1 MFTRIKY
8 LEMQNKDLDIYKKM
22 LSRLLG
28 KIAKEQ
34 TSLRVNGEVFRQ
46 NFTNYI
52 TLLEDTY
59 TALNRFK

>member
-8 LEMQNKDLDIYKKM
+8 LEMQNKDLDVYKKM

>member
-8 LEMQNKDLDIYKKM
+8 LEMQNKDLDIYKKL

-28 KIAKEQ
+28 KMAKEQ
-34 TSLRVNGEVFRQ
+34 TSLRVNGEAFRQ